1 MKGGEENCSP
11 KTPAP
16 NRETPNLGG
25 EEAAWRGGYE
35 GLTRLLQN
43 FLCLPLG
50 LSISF
55 TESLPFLCLALAR
68 CLSPSLCLSFCPS
81 LVLCVPLFLL
91 FWLPVFLSSP
101 CPHVSLSLPRTLPL
115 CLYPPWS
122 L

>member
-1 MKGGEENCSP
+1 MGERTAALRPQPPPWAARRPPGGE
-11 KTPAP
+11 
-16 NRETPNLGG
+16 GV
-25 EEAAWRGGYE
+25 RGG
-35 GLTRLLQN
+35 LVSSRT
-43 FLCLPLG
+43 FCLSLG

-55 TESLPFLCLALAR
+55 TESLPFPCLALAL
-68 CLSPSLCLSFCPS
+68 CLSPSLCLSLCPS

-101 CPHVSLSLPRTLPL
+101 CPHVSLSLPKTLLL